1 MIENTNE
8 NKSLNALIARSYDTF
23 ECVRTY
29 VRLLVQHLHNNH
41 YFDTYFRSRDFIS
54 TGKKDPI
61 FSVYHKLHPYT
72 CLQSAV
78 VVKRKSNL
86 ANNRKNNIF
95 LIRQFE
101 SISFYCR
108 FLLRLNLSFS
118 FSCYFISV
126 PLFLTNFGCL

>member
-1 MIENTNE
+1 MIEKKTNE

-23 ECVRTY
+23 ECVCTY

-61 FSVYHKLHPYT
+61 ISVYHKLHPYT
-72 CLQSAV
+72 CLLSAV

-86 ANNRKNNIF
+86 ANNRNNNTF
-95 LIRQFE
+95 
-101 SISFYCR
+101 
-108 FLLRLNLSFS
+108 
-118 FSCYFISV
+118 
-126 PLFLTNFGCL
+126 